1 MRAPA
6 RIGRLRLLAGGTCAV
21 ALVTTACVVAPAWAR
36 SQTFTPTV
44 VMTVTDT
51 TLNFRS
57 TSGLA
62 PATVPDGKLSFRLD
76 NKARTWRSFTIQ
88 GKSTSEIAPGKSG
101 TLTVRLPAA
110 GQYYYSVGAQTE
122 DLTVNGVV
130 TAVDVC
136 MHPQKSNVVVK
147 LLEGPLVSSPEHVH
161 CGTVTFILKN
171 TEKGD
176 DSFQVSLP
184 GTTEPAPESP
194 TGEIGPGKTLRVTV
208 HYRFKGVV
216 SFGSNEPFRDTEFS
230 EFGALAIV

>member
-1 MRAPA
+1 MLAPA
-6 RIGRLRLLAGGTCAV
+6 LRLIVGTA
-21 ALVTTACVVAPAWAR
+21 VTTALIGSLATGASAR
-36 SQTFTPTV
+36 TQTFIPTV

-51 TLNFRS
+51 TLDFRS

-62 PATVPDGKLSFRLD
+62 PGTVPDGKLSFRLD

-88 GKSTSEIAPGKSG
+88 NKSTPQIAPGKSA
-101 TLTVRLPAA
+101 TLTVRLPGA
-110 GQYYYSVGAQTE
+110 GEYYYSVGAPDVDE
-122 DLTVNGVV
+122 TVNGIV

-136 MHPQKSNVVVK
+136 TDPRKTNVVVK
-147 LLEGPLVSSPEHVH
+147 LLEGPLVSSPENVH

-184 GTTEPAPESP
+184 GTTQPAPESP

-208 HYRFKGVV
+208 HYRFKGIV
-216 SFGSNEPFRDTEFS
+216 SFGSNEPFRNTEYN
-230 EFGALAIV
+230 EFGALAII